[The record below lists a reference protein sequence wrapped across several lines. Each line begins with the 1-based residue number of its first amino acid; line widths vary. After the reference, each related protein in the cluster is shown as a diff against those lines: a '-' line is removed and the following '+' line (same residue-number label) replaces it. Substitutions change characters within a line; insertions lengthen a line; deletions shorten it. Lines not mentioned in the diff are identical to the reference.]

1 MEEPRNAPSER
12 DERRPSGDEPEP
24 KIRVL
29 LFDHPLCRAGVRAF
43 LELEAD
49 IEVVGEAGS
58 IGEALE
64 QVRLLRPYV
73 VVMEGL
79 MEGHRLL
86 DAIGPLKRDC
96 PVTRVL
102 VLTGYS
108 TDDLALA
115 ALTAGADGFVAKQS
129 ARDELPEALR
139 RVHRGEG
146 CFSAPLV
153 ARLARTVERAE
164 QRLAEDVSRRLSGRE
179 LEVLQLLSR
188 GDANQ
193 KIAETLCVAPST
205 VAKHVTQIL
214 AKLGLSNRTEA
225 ALYALRRGITNP
237 DDE

>member
-1 MEEPRNAPSER
+1 M
-12 DERRPSGDEPEP
+12 
-24 KIRVL
+24 RVL

-43 LELEAD
+43 LEREAD

-58 IGEALE
+58 VDEALG
-64 QVRLLRPYV
+64 QVRLQRPHV

-79 MEGHRLL
+79 LDGRHIL
-86 DAIGPLKRDC
+86 DAIGSLKQDC

-129 ARDELPEALR
+129 ARDELPEAIR

-153 ARLARTVERAE
+153 ARLASTVERAE
-164 QRLAEDVSRRLSGRE
+164 RRLAEDVGRRLSGRE

-225 ALYALRRGITNP
+225 ALYALRRGMAKP
-237 DDE
+237 ADQ